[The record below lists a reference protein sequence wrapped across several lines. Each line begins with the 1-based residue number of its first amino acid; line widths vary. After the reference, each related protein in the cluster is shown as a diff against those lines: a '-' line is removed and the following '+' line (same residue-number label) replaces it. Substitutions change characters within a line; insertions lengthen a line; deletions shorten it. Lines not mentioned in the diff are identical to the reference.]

1 MLLFVV
7 ETENDNFFIAVG
19 LLISTNNDLIKSFNR
34 FKKKVDNLNIKL
46 DTKSKLCNNIL
57 AIFHL
62 CNIIYKRV

>member
-57 AIFHL
+57 IL
-62 CNIIYKRV
+62 IWVSG